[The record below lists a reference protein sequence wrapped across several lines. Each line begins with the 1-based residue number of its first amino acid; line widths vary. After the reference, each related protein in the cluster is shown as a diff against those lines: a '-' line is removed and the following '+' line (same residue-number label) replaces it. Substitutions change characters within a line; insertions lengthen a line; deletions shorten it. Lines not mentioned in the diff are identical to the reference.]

1 MRYFQKIMRQDK
13 ERFVVPKSVQQTI
26 PCLLYTSDAAD
37 EAKRV

>member
-26 PCLLYTSDAAD
+26 PIQ
-37 EAKRV
+37 RI